1 MRQTDCVV
9 RLFFLLLIYS
19 ASPSQPADWRYYG
32 GDAGS
37 TKYSPLAQIHRDN
50 FADLRIIWRWR
61 PPEAEILA
69 EHDVDRNYYRST
81 PVVVNGV
88 LYVSSPFGIVAAL
101 DAATGEELWKFD
113 PESWRDQEWFPSTHR
128 GVAYWEEDGAK
139 RVLFGTTDGY
149 FYSLDAES
157 GRPDPAFGDSGRVD
171 LTQGMRREVQ
181 RGEYVSVSP
190 PMIYG

>member
-19 ASPSQPADWRYYG
+19 ASPAQAGDWRYYG

-69 EHDVDRNYYRST
+69 EHYVDRNYYRST
-81 PVVVNGV
+81 PIVINGV

-149 FYSLDAES
+149 PKPWSS
-157 GRPDPAFGDSGRVD
+157 
-171 LTQGMRREVQ
+171 
-181 RGEYVSVSP
+181 
-190 PMIYG
+190 

>member
-9 RLFFLLLIYS
+9 RLLFLLLIYS
-19 ASPSQPADWRYYG
+19 AALAQPMDWRYYG

-50 FADLRIIWRWR
+50 FADLRIVWRWR

-81 PVVVNGV
+81 PIVVNGV

-128 GVAYWEEDGAK
+128 GVAYWEEDGDK

-149 FYSLDAES
+149 FYSLDAEIAAAS
-157 GRPDPAFGDSGRVD
+157 
-171 LTQGMRREVQ
+171 
-181 RGEYVSVSP
+181 
-190 PMIYG
+190 I